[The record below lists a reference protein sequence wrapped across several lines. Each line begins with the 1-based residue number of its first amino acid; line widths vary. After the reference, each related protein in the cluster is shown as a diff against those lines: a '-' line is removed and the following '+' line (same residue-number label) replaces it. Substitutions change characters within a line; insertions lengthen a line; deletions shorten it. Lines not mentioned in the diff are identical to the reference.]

1 MKITSSSCDYLYL
14 IFVVEAHDVAAGRLV
29 VLKTADRRQH
39 WARTLVLTS
48 HTFSQERPQDKSEIP
63 DWGDKV
69 DPGIGL
75 KVHKNE
81 NFLASILNFVLFH
94 C

>member
-1 MKITSSSCDYLYL
+1 MSSLNEKNLKSISSSCDYLYL
-14 IFVVEAHDVAAGRLV
+14 IFVVKAHDVAAGRLV

-48 HTFSQERPQDKSEIP
+48 HTFSQERPQAKVP

-69 DPGIGL
+69 DSGIGL
-75 KVHKNE
+75 RSTLK
-81 NFLASILNFVLFH
+81 
-94 C
+94 